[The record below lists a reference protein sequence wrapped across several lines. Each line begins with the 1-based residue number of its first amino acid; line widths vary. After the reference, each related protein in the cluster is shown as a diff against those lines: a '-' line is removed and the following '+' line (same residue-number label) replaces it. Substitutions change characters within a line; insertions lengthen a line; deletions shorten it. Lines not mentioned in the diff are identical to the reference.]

1 MTASLRLVDDEQ
13 RPHVSRLVVRTA
25 EPCTPI
31 SSSDT
36 RKIASSRYQATSA
49 SVTRKGLVRLVL
61 RCSMPHVMDARQ
73 IGTGGR
79 AHVGLDHGPMIPN
92 D

>member
-13 RPHVSRLVVRTA
+13 RPHVSRWWFAQVN
-25 EPCTPI
+25 PCTPV
-31 SSSDT
+31 SSSDG

-49 SVTRKGLVRLVL
+49 SVTRCRIGQLVL
-61 RCSMPHVMDARQ
+61 RCSMPHLMDARQ

-79 AHVGLDHGPMIPN
+79 AQSGAIARD
-92 D
+92 DTE